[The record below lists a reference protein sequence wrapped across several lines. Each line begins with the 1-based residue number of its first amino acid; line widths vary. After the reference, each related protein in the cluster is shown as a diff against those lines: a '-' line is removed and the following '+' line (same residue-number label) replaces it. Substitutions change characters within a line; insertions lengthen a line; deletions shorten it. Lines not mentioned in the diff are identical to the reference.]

1 MSRLKQSFEDENQ
14 EQGIESGHSAVGSTT
29 EISQREFTGNPW
41 FEEII
46 EGSELGR
53 IKRKRG
59 GHTSADGKSKVEW
72 EVVEMSDDDQVG
84 LASASKRKLD
94 ASTNDN
100 GSDVKMR
107 AVS

>member
-1 MSRLKQSFEDENQ
+1 MSRLKQSLEDESQ
-14 EQGIESGHSAVGSTT
+14 EQGIESVQSPVGSKDV
-29 EISQREFTGNPW
+29 ISQREFTGNPW

-59 GHTSADGKSKVEW
+59 GHTSADGKSKFEW
-72 EVVEMSDDDQVG
+72 EVVEMNDDDQVG

-94 ASTNDN
+94 ASTNDD